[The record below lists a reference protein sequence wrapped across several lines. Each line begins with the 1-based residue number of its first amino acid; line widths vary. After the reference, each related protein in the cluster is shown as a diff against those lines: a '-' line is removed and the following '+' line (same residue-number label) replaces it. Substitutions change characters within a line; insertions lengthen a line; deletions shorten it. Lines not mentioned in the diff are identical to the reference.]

1 MRDTLN
7 HIDLGSVSGGYFWAR
22 SLFPVSLLVLIVPAG
37 ADNQVKR

>member
-7 HIDLGSVSGGYFWAR
+7 HIDLGSVSGGDFLER
-22 SLFPVSLLVLIVPAG
+22 SLFLVSLLVLIVPAG